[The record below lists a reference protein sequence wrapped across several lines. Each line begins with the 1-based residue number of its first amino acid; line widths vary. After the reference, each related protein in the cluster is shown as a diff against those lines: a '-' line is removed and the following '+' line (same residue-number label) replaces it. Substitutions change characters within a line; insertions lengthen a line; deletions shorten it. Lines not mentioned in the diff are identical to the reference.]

1 MSSPQVIEPPRSTFQ
16 CVTVAETMEG
26 ESDGIRITVSGQ
38 RAGRGRAA
46 AAVRERR
53 RAAWAMGGDGG
64 RRVRAQAQAQAWAA
78 RREGSRLAARGNM

>member
-1 MSSPQVIEPPRSTFQ
+1 MSSPQVIGAPRSTFQ

-46 AAVRERR
+46 AVRERR
-53 RAAWAMGGDGG
+53 RAAWAMVGDGG